1 MGLVAA
7 PLTALTSVIL
17 YFGWNRQTA
26 LYGYFGLDQSA
37 LKFSVQDYLLRGV
50 GVVFRPLAFLLG
62 GLVLLLVVNRLA
74 TRFAARGRLA
84 PAASAARAVA
94 ALALAV
100 WAGAALAGRAE
111 PLLGALALAA
121 AAVVGGPLL
130 HRDGRAFP
138 GRVVV
143 GSVVALA
150 VFWAT
155 TVHATRSGL
164 ALAAHIDRHPTSRPA
179 LVVHSTAKL
188 DFPAPPV
195 TETRLADQDGKVAY
209 RYTGLRLFA
218 YAGDRWVVIVGREPG
233 HRRLTIT
240 TLRDNDA
247 IRVDVVNG

>member
-7 PLTALTSVIL
+7 PLTALTSVVL

-26 LYGYFGLDQSA
+26 IYGYFGLDQAA

-50 GVVFRPLAFLLG
+50 GVVFRPLAFLLC
-62 GLVLLLVVNRLA
+62 GLVLLLLVNRW
-74 TRFAARGRLA
+74 AARFTPPGPLV
-84 PAASAARAVA
+84 PALRAV
-94 ALALAV
+94 LALGLAV
-100 WAGAALAGRAE
+100 CAGAALAGRFE

-121 AAVVGGPLL
+121 AAVLGGPLL
-130 HRDGRAFP
+130 HRDRRAFAC
-138 GRVVV
+138 RAVV
-143 GSVVALA
+143 GAVVAFA

-164 ALAAHIDRHPTSRPA
+164 ALAAHVDRHPASRPA
-179 LVVHSTAKL
+179 LVVHSAAKL
-188 DFPAPPV
+188 DLPAPLV
-195 TETRLADQDGKVAY
+195 AETRLVDPDGKVSY

-233 HRRLTIT
+233 RRKLTIT
-240 TLRDNDA
+240 TLRDNDS